1 MRLVAAN
8 STPFAVHSTQLTQSH
23 PPSTLSGR
31 VRLGRIRT
39 HGPAQRDAQKAGP
52 AFVYYPPAILAPMV
66 NYGYYPAPAIADAA
80 NLQFR
85 RLANTI
91 ACAAETAKNSYPASP
106 NTGEKSTP
114 STASEKEHPNTIRVL
129 LRTRPP
135 RRVRTRR
142 HAVHRKPVTAN
153 KIRSRTLLQVIHH
166 PSRPPGS
173 IAGQSAHRHPAAGF
187 GGVRRRR

>member
-1 MRLVAAN
+1 
-8 STPFAVHSTQLTQSH
+8 
-23 PPSTLSGR
+23 
-31 VRLGRIRT
+31 
-39 HGPAQRDAQKAGP
+39 
-52 AFVYYPPAILAPMV
+52 MV

-135 RRVRTRR
+135 RRLRTGH
-142 HAVHRKPVTAN
+142 HAVHRNPFTAN
-153 KIRSRTLLQVIHH
+153 KIRSRTLLQVIQSPEQTAWKYLLDKALTDTRPQVSAESVEGGELGDFTRTARLAFPAPPIIPDPCRLSRER
-166 PSRPPGS
+166 PSRQLHVHATTHWWLPPSDCSEQPCRVNEQG
-173 IAGQSAHRHPAAGF
+173 
-187 GGVRRRR
+187 